1 MYTFMVL
8 KDKINTI
15 IVEQK
20 ISGVQFAEKIGIQ
33 KSAVYNIL
41 KGKTKKLNPETAKKI
56 ITVFSEYSYS
66 WLMQDEGVKVNALPK
81 RGSLDA
87 VEVAETVINNFDE
100 LMKNKLFNSFIE
112 NIKLA
117 ARNEALTNLFLK
129 MEEKKNNS

>member
-1 MYTFMVL
+1 MVL

-56 ITVFSEYSYS
+56 ITIFSEYSYS
-66 WLMQDEGVKVNALPK
+66 WLMQDEAVKAKAFPK
-81 RGSLDA
+81 NSSLDV
-87 VEVAETVINNFDE
+87 VEVTEIVINNFDE
-100 LMKNKLFNSFIE
+100 LMKNTLFNSFIE
-112 NIKLA
+112 NIKLT

-129 MEEKKNNS
+129 MEEKKKTN

>member
-1 MYTFMVL
+1 MVL

-56 ITVFSEYSYS
+56 ISVFSEYDYG
-66 WLMQDEGVKVNALPK
+66 WLMQEESVEADKSKANELN
-81 RGSLDA
+81 A
-87 VEVAETVINNFDE
+87 VEIAETVINNFDV

-112 NIKLA
+112 NIKLT
-117 ARNEALTNLFLK
+117 ARNEALTHLFLK
-129 MEEKKNNS
+129 MEEKKNK